1 MINKD
6 WRLKSIIFYSVLI
19 FFNRLAF
26 ADEILGQQQVFN
38 KTDQLYVSQ
47 QVATE
52 VLAINVEI
60 LSLKNLSEHDRVSA
74 QVKLLKF
81 QELDLTLN
89 QAEQYILHLIR
100 ANIANIEGQE
110 HKVVNWLNK
119 AIKLEAFIA
128 KKQLDEPLFASAYL
142 TLASIYQRQGE
153 AKKAFDSKEQYIRKY
168 FAHLEQ
174 QKSLRVKRLSAKY
187 DIEKR
192 HEENELLS
200 QNSKIKQYALAHAES
215 ERQQQNRNIAIFIAA
230 AIVLFLLLLRQF
242 KIRKA
247 LTLLAKTDSL
257 TQLPNRRAFFDNGYI
272 FMEHAL
278 RENKELSILM
288 LDIDHFKNIN
298 DQFGHDIGDEVIC
311 NIAALAGETMRSR
324 DFLARIG
331 GEEFAAIL
339 PDANIAQ
346 ARAIAER
353 IREKIQDKSYQG
365 QQDNIHITVSIGL
378 ASIKVVRE
386 SFDSL
391 LHAADMAMY
400 QAKANGR
407 NQVCS
412 YCTERKEKTD

>member
-200 QNSKIKQYALAHAES
+200 H
-215 ERQQQNRNIAIFIAA
+215 
-230 AIVLFLLLLRQF
+230 
-242 KIRKA
+242 
-247 LTLLAKTDSL
+247 
-257 TQLPNRRAFFDNGYI
+257 
-272 FMEHAL
+272 
-278 RENKELSILM
+278 
-288 LDIDHFKNIN
+288 
-298 DQFGHDIGDEVIC
+298 
-311 NIAALAGETMRSR
+311 
-324 DFLARIG
+324 
-331 GEEFAAIL
+331 
-339 PDANIAQ
+339 
-346 ARAIAER
+346 
-353 IREKIQDKSYQG
+353 
-365 QQDNIHITVSIGL
+365 
-378 ASIKVVRE
+378 
-386 SFDSL
+386 
-391 LHAADMAMY
+391 
-400 QAKANGR
+400 
-407 NQVCS
+407 
-412 YCTERKEKTD
+412 